1 MLGRPGSNVLEFD
14 DLQSMDQSRGHGGVG
29 LKRGEWPVG
38 GIPFSLVT
46 ESVG

>member
-1 MLGRPGSNVLEFD
+1 MLGRPGFDVVEFD
-14 DLQSMDQSRGHGGVG
+14 DLQSTDQSRGHGGVG
-29 LKRGEWPVG
+29 LKGGEWPAG